1 MDKERKE
8 RLKANLLELKRK
20 LWVELREEY
29 FKKLGEEYSEQ
40 FHNPQDV
47 EDLSLIDLIE
57 DTGLT
62 IADIHKERLIQLEE
76 ALRKLE
82 EGTYGICDECGKE
95 IDDERLKIM
104 PFATLC
110 VKCQS
115 KKESS

>member
-8 RLKANLLELKRK
+8 RLKANLLELKRR

-47 EDLSLIDLIE
+47 EDLSIIDLIE

-62 IADIHKERLIQLEE
+62 IADIHKERLVQLEE

-82 EGTYGICDECGKE
+82 EGSYGICDECGKE
-95 IDDERLKIM
+95 IYEDRLKVM

-115 KKESS
+115 RKESS